1 VRFIQIFEAP
11 IGNRGDASE
20 IYQAIALY
28 LLFKNK
34 TVSGKDIQTFVMKTV
49 AAKSP
54 NINIQSRP
62 NQKGDVFK
70 LQMPIPASVKT
81 TLFDLKNYQQG
92 GLYADMPDKVA
103 QATSNEYNKQVQF
116 IHDNQRKDAIDIA
129 VVGGKGGKVDVMG
142 TVTYTDAQGK
152 QKTEP
157 LENMEI
163 SLKIGSDKFG
173 QLSGKQMVAAFGNA
187 FGINADSIAK
197 QTGFSQA
204 LAKANPLMLQIT
216 PTKIKKQKTISRDDA
231 DKILAQIETMLYGK
245 GDGPMHKF
253 YRAVANT
260 INTQLTGPQ
269 GEKKERKI
277 IANALG
283 NLVKSG
289 IGKVTMLNYEKNGYS
304 ILDQTAI
311 KKLSDLMKT
320 TDLRVEYAI
329 KGKKQDDVS
338 RPYIEFYDTKDNEM
352 FFFVRNN
359 MDHYGVIRN
368 NLQQGKKFA
377 QFKRFV
383 KYNK

>member
-1 VRFIQIFEAP
+1 MRFVQIFEAP
-11 IGNRGDASE
+11 IGSRGDASE

-34 TVSGKDIQTFVMKTV
+34 TVSGKDIQTFVMKNI
-49 AAKSP
+49 APRSP
-54 NINIQSRP
+54 NINIQSKR
-62 NQKGDVFK
+62 NQKGDIFR
-70 LQMPIPASVKT
+70 LQMPIPSSVKT
-81 TLFDLKNYQQG
+81 TLFDPKNYEQD
-92 GLYADMPDKVA
+92 GLYVDMPNKVA
-103 QATSNEYNKQVQF
+103 QATSNEYSKQVQF
-116 IHDNQRKDAIDIA
+116 IHDNKRKDAVDIA
-129 VVGGKGGKVDVMG
+129 VVGAKGGKVDVAG

-173 QLSGKQMVAAFGNA
+173 QLSGKQMIASFGNA
-187 FGINADSIAK
+187 FSIDANAIGK
-197 QTGFSQA
+197 QTGLTQA

-216 PTKIKKQKTISRDDA
+216 PDKIKKKKIISRAEADELVTQIDA
-231 DKILAQIETMLYGK
+231 MLYGK
-245 GDGPMHKF
+245 NDGPMHKF
-253 YRAVANT
+253 YRSIANT
-260 INTQLTGPQ
+260 LNTQLTGPQ
-269 GEKKERKI
+269 GEKKERRI
-277 IANALG
+277 IADALG
-283 NLVKSG
+283 NLVKTG
-289 IGKVTMLNYEKNGYS
+289 VGKVTMLNYEKKGYS

-311 KKLSDLMKT
+311 KKISDVMKT

-329 KGKKQDDVS
+329 KSKNEDDVA
-338 RPYIEFYDTKDNEM
+338 RPYLEFYDTKDNEM

>member
-1 VRFIQIFEAP
+1 MRFAQIFEAP
-11 IGNRGDASE
+11 IGNRGDVSE
-20 IYQAIALY
+20 VLQAVALY
-28 LLFKNK
+28 LLFKKK
-34 TVSGKDIQTFVMKTV
+34 TVSDKEIVDFVIKQV
-49 AAKSP
+49 SARSP
-54 NINIQSRP
+54 NINIQSKP
-62 NQKGDVFK
+62 NQKGDVFR
-70 LQMPIPASVKT
+70 LQFPVPASVQST
-81 TLFDLKNYQQG
+81 MFDPKNYQQG
-92 GLYADMPDKVA
+92 GLYADMPNKVA
-103 QATSNEYNKQVQF
+103 QATSNEYSKQVNF
-116 IHDNQRKDAIDIA
+116 IHDNQRKDAVDIA
-129 VVGGKGGKVDVMG
+129 VVGAKGGKVDVMG

-187 FGINADSIAK
+187 FGINADSIAR
-197 QTGFSQA
+197 QTGFTQA
-204 LAKANPLMLQIT
+204 LAKADPLMLQIT
-216 PTKIKKQKTISRDDA
+216 PTKIKKQKTISRADA
-231 DKILAQIETMLYGK
+231 DKVVAQIDAMLYGK

-253 YRAVANT
+253 YRSIANT
-260 INTQLTGPQ
+260 INTQLNGPK
-269 GEKKERKI
+269 GEKKERRI
-277 IANALG
+277 IADALG
-283 NLVKSG
+283 NLVKTG
-289 IGKVTMLNYEKNGYS
+289 VGKVTMLNYEKNGYS

-311 KKLSDLMKT
+311 KKISDVMKT

-329 KGKKQDDVS
+329 KSKKEDDVA
-338 RPYIEFYDTKDNEM
+338 RPYLEFYDTKDNEM